1 MTIDDEVKKFLGVP
15 PYDDYG
21 NICKGDPIF
30 YQSLCSIYGEK
41 QVQEAIKIICMER
54 NKHNEWRHI

>member
-15 PYDDYG
+15 PYDDSG

-30 YQSLCSIYGEK
+30 YRSLCSIYGEK
-41 QVQEAIKIICMER
+41 QVQKAIKIIR
-54 NKHNEWRHI
+54 SGNE

>member
-15 PYDDYG
+15 PYDDSG

-41 QVQEAIKIICMER
+41 QVQKAIKTIRSRNERDII
-54 NKHNEWRHI
+54 